1 MIKEAIAKIV
11 RREDLTFDEAYTVM
25 NEIMSGKQPKYK
37 MQLFWLLYQ
46 PRVPIWKPLMKS
58 VDALPQCEKKLH
70 LFNVVIWIF

>member
-25 NEIMSGKQPKYK
+25 NEIMSGQTT
-37 MQLFWLLYQ
+37 QVQNAAFWLLYQ